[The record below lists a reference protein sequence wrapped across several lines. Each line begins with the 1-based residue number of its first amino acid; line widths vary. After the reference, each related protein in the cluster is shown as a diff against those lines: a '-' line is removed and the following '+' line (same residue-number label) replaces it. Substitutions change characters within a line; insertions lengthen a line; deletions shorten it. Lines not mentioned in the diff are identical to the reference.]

1 MNIKE
6 FLKTAKD
13 YTEMVWERRNDYVH
27 YAFSTITLIE
37 TKKGTVF
44 VGVTGVTISY
54 GDIEQV
60 KSDMNAALLM
70 MNDGQTR
77 IRRMVTLKFN
87 TRKVV
92 KPSDKVV
99 ELLLKLHPENADA
112 EVITELQGREDC
124 DSVKLSTLMPEVK
137 AVEQPVP
144 EIKEEPAPAPVVEE
158 PKPVSKNTQFIMEEI
173 SPIQETVIEEIRP
186 EPVAEP
192 EPVVEEIQPEPIA
205 EPEPV
210 VEEIQPEPVA
220 EPEAAAP
227 TPEIDFLSGF
237 DFADDDTPTSSVT
250 VPLFRKDYSE
260 YDNIRRT
267 GPAEA
272 MNQLANGVAIEESN
286 PFFER
291 STEAKEA
298 VVTMADA
305 VKTPFDEFDEE
316 EDEDD
321 DKPMTKKEM
330 LKMAKKRKKIAKN
343 NSKFQM

>member
-1 MNIKE
+1 
-6 FLKTAKD
+6 
-13 YTEMVWERRNDYVH
+13 
-27 YAFSTITLIE
+27 
-37 TKKGTVF
+37 
-44 VGVTGVTISY
+44 
-54 GDIEQV
+54 
-60 KSDMNAALLM
+60 M

-99 ELLLKLHPENADA
+99 EMLLKLHPENADA

-173 SPIQETVIEEIRP
+173 SPIQENVIEEIQPEPVAETEPVVEEIQP

-192 EPVVEEIQPEPIA
+192 EPVVEEIQPEPVAEPEPVVEEIQPEPVAEPEPVVEEIQPEPVA